1 MKIASEHTDLKQVV
15 LFLLLIA
22 GSLLLA
28 FLVAQFGIAMGFT
41 LVVVFIGVPVLLRV
55 ITNIEFGLYV
65 LVWYSYFL
73 FLIGRLL
80 PVKLPVGVGLEV
92 LEITLLLGIL
102 FVEFKRE
109 KTDWSSFHNP
119 ITYIFLGLVVYN
131 ILQFFNPNATSLAG
145 WLVASRGIV
154 FDLISYFIIVK
165 IFTSLAII
173 KKFTKLWLF
182 FSLLAALYACKQ
194 EIFGYADFEWRD
206 IYSTPGTID
215 LIDNWGILRKFSF
228 LSDVATF
235 GILMA
240 ISGVFCSVLALGP
253 YRPAVRVA
261 LICSAL
267 IMFVGMSFSGTRTA
281 TVIVPMGFLMYAI
294 LNINRKST
302 LIMVVVFSFGMLV
315 ILFGPFH
322 GGIITRI
329 RTAFEPGKDASMNV
343 REYNR
348 KRIQPY
354 IHTHPIGGGV
364 NTTDIEG
371 ERLSPGHPL
380 AGFATDNGYLKTALT
395 IGWIGLIIQMS
406 LYFMVIAIG
415 IKCFYKA
422 KDPEIKAL
430 YAAYI
435 CLFFALLIANYPQK
449 AMGQKPTAL
458 ILFAIYTIMPNMI
471 RYDKVP
477 KSASLTSGS

>member
-1 MKIASEHTDLKQVV
+1 MKVTVSQPGTKSIL
-15 LFLLLIA
+15 LFLLLMA
-22 GSLLLA
+22 GSLLLSL
-28 FLVAQFGIAMGFT
+28 LVTQFGVGMGMALLALFICAPI
-41 LVVVFIGVPVLLRV
+41 LLKVVAD
-55 ITNIEFGLYV
+55 IEFGLYV

-80 PVKLPVGVGLEV
+80 PVRLPVGIGLEV
-92 LEITLLLGIL
+92 LEIALLIGVL

-109 KTDWSSFHNP
+109 KVDWSPFNNP
-119 ITYIFLGLVVYN
+119 ITYIFLVLEVYN
-131 ILQFFNPNATSLAG
+131 VLQFFNPNATSLAG
-145 WLVASRGIV
+145 WFVSTRGIV

-165 IFTSLAII
+165 VFSSLAII

-182 FSLLAALYACKQ
+182 LSLLAALYAGYQ
-194 EIFGYADFEWRD
+194 EIFGYSDFEWRD
-206 IYSTPGTID
+206 IYSTPGAID

-228 LSDVATF
+228 LADVASF

-253 YRPAVRVA
+253 YRASIRLA
-261 LICSAL
+261 LVISAL

-294 LNINRKST
+294 MNINKMST
-302 LIMVVVFSFGMLV
+302 LIMVLVFIMGMLV
-315 ILFGPFH
+315 VLFGPFH

-354 IHTHPIGGGV
+354 IHSHPIGGGV

-395 IGWIGLIIQMS
+395 IGWIGLIILMTF
-406 LYFMVIAIG
+406 YFMIIVTG
-415 IKCFYKA
+415 IRNFYRA
-422 KDPEIKAL
+422 KDPEIKSL

-435 CLFFALLIANYPQK
+435 CFFFALLIANYPQK

-471 RYDKVP
+471 RFDKQVP
-477 KSASLTSGS
+477 DEGTKTSS